1 MTPTPREPEHQEPCR
16 GRRPAGEL
24 GPGDSPDSDSLGD
37 GESWPEEEAKAV
49 ADEAL
54 KALF

>member
-37 GESWPEEEAKAV
+37 RESWPEEEAKAV